1 MPELKPCPACG
12 EAKSIVFIQDE
23 FNNEWRGH
31 CRCGHVGRYCATRE
45 AAIAA
50 WNSLPRRPDYND
62 VDCADCPERRR
73 GYLTWTHE
81 PPKVAG
87 IFLAESTLDNC
98 SKKITPI
105 EVFSSD
111 HWRHSDWEKR
121 HGKLSCLLCLGG
133 FGVCPVSKY
142 SRFAGPI
149 PTPLEPEES

>member
-1 MPELKPCPACG
+1 MPEQLKPCPACG
-12 EAKSIVFIQDE
+12 GDGV
-23 FNNEWRGH
+23 
-31 CRCGHVGRYCATRE
+31 VGRSPDLRYVKVICKKCGTSTGYFLTPDT
-45 AAIAA
+45 AIAA
-50 WNSLPRRPDYND
+50 WNSMPSALR
-62 VDCADCPERRR
+62 
-73 GYLTWTHE
+73 WTHE

-149 PTPLEPEES
+149 PTPLEPGES